1 MIENT
6 AKNSE
11 NLVVILNYIVSIKK
25 EILKCI

>member
-1 MIENT
+1 MIENA

-11 NLVVILNYIVSIKK
+11 NLVAILNYIVSIKK